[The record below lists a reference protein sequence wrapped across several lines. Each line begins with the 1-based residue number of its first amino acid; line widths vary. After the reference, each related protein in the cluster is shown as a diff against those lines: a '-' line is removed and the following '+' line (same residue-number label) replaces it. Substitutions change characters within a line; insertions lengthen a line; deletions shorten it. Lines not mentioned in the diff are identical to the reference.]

1 MTWGIFKAD
10 GVSEAYKKMKSCA
23 TEELKGN
30 QHKLDVNKNGK
41 VDGDDLAK
49 LRATKEEVEQI
60 DELSIG
66 AIKNYIKKAK
76 QSKKFEADTQAT
88 AMRKNDHMMASDAAH
103 AVAKRKEGIKAA
115 KAKLNKEDTEAEL
128 AEKIILDKDGNKIGG
143 GTVFDTLKNKPINFK
158 PKTNDKEK
166 EPVKEELE
174 ELEDLINEVLSA
186 DQPAGKWIQD
196 FVKSDDP
203 KFAGDSK
210 KQRIKRA
217 LGAWYSAKR
226 NESTDYDFFV
236 QYIDL
241 SEEAEVVKTGAKE
254 IKHDNMK
261 EKQATRD
268 EMETHSGTEQAFVD
282 AHSIKDEEE
291 PAKKAG
297 NDQSG
302 KEKVGKAAEPK
313 GQGPAKYDGD
323 SKLSDKDKAKVT
335 AEAVIKTE
343 AGEEIDTEPKEKK
356 KAPSKM

>member
-10 GVSEAYKKMKSCA
+10 GVSEAYKKMKSCT
-23 TEELKGN
+23 TEELKGK

-60 DELSIG
+60 DELSAGTLKSYVKG
-66 AIKNYIKKAK
+66 AKDDVAAHKDQK
-76 QSKKFEADTQAT
+76 SS
-88 AMRKNDHMMASDAAH
+88 AMDQGDHKTASDSAA
-103 AVAKRKEGIKAA
+103 AIAKRQAGMKTA
-115 KAKLNKEDTEAEL
+115 KAKLNKEETE
-128 AEKIILDKDGNKIGG
+128 
-143 GTVFDTLKNKPINFK
+143 
-158 PKTNDKEK
+158 
-166 EPVKEELE
+166 EELQA
-174 ELEDLINEVLSA
+174 LVNEVLSK
-186 DQPAGKWIQD
+186 DQPAGKWISD

-203 KFAGDSK
+203 KFSGDTK

-217 LGAWYSAKR
+217 LGAYYSAKR
-226 NESTDYDFFV
+226 NESTDYSFFA
-236 QYIDL
+236 QYVDL

-313 GQGPAKYDGD
+313 GQGPAKYNGD

-335 AEAVIKTE
+335 AEAVVKTE

-356 KAPSKM
+356 KAPSKA